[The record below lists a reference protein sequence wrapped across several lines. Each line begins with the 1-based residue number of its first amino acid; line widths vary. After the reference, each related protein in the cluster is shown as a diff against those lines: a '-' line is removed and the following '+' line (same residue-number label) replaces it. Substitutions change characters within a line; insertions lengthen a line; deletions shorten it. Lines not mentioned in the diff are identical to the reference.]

1 MDTTSLLGMPVFAVD
16 AGRKLGIVERLLFSI
31 EEKRVVALALTPG
44 ASQLQPLLPVG
55 KILSIGHDAITVAS
69 EADTEA
75 TVENQVPARVVGFD
89 QIEKE
94 RVITESGE
102 DLGGVSSL
110 HFDESDFRLM
120 HLELGRGF
128 LSSTFRVSV
137 HDIVSV
143 GEDVIVVRDTIV
155 SRGEMPP
162 EPPVADGE
170 RDGRERLEPGLA

>member
-1 MDTTSLLGMPVFAVD
+1 MDATSLIGMPVFAVD

-31 EEKRVVALALTPG
+31 EEKRVIALALTPG
-44 ASQLQPLLPVG
+44 ASQLRPLLPVE
-55 KILSIGHDAITVAS
+55 KILAIGHDAITVKS
-69 EADTEA
+69 EADMEA
-75 TVENQVPARVVGFD
+75 TAEERDPAGVVGFD

-102 DLGGVSSL
+102 DLGAVSSL
-110 HFDESDFRLM
+110 HFDESDFRLV

-155 SRGEMPP
+155 SRGELPL
-162 EPPVADGE
+162 EPPVVNEE
-170 RDGRERLEPGLA
+170 REERERVEPDLA

>member
-1 MDTTSLLGMPVFAVD
+1 MDATSLIGMPVIAVD
-16 AGRKLGIVERLLFSI
+16 AGRKLGTVERLLLSLP
-31 EEKRVVALALTPG
+31 EKRLTALELTAD
-44 ASQLQPLLPVG
+44 ASTLRPVLPVE
-55 KILSIGHDAITVAS
+55 KIRSIGHDAITVAS
-69 EADTEA
+69 EDDLEA
-75 TVENQVPARVVGFD
+75 TVEGEKLPAGVVGFD

-110 HFDESDFRLM
+110 HLDDSDFRLM

-137 HDIVSV
+137 HDIISI
-143 GEDVIVVRDTIV
+143 GEDAIIVQDATV

-162 EPPVADGE
+162 EPPMGSAE
-170 RDGRERLEPGLA
+170 RVEQ